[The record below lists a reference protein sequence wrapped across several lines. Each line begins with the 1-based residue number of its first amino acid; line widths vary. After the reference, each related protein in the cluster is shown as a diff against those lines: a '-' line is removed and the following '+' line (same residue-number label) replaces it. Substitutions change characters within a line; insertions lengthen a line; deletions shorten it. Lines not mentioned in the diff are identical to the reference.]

1 MKVFDAWR
9 TWTDAEQPLRDRLP
23 TEVVDHLAQVYRAAA
38 DWHGDQVRPAGE
50 PYVEHLLQ
58 ALQVAIEAGGTTDPD
73 VLSAVLLHDVAEDTD
88 GTVEEIRDRFG
99 RRTAELV
106 AAVTKPEPGPGEDP
120 AEVRAGYLRS
130 FEHAEPDVLLVK
142 LSDRYS
148 NVQALDTHPRPDKQR
163 RYYAETVRRVVP
175 LAAGVPQ
182 FVPLFEQWQQH
193 FSRLADDDQE
203 ETRNA

>member
-1 MKVFDAWR
+1 VKVFDAWR
-9 TWTDAEQPLRDRLP
+9 IWTDAEQSLRDRLP
-23 TEVVDHLAQVYRAAA
+23 TGTVDHLALVYRAAA

-58 ALQVAIEAGGTTDPD
+58 ALQVAVEAGGTTDRD
-73 VLSAVLLHDVAEDTD
+73 VLSAVLLHDVAEDTS
-88 GTVEEIRDRFG
+88 GTVAEIEDRFG

-120 AEVRAGYLRS
+120 EEVRDEYLRS

-148 NVQALDTHPRPDKQR
+148 NVQALDTHPRPGKQR

-175 LAAGVPQ
+175 LAAGAPQ

>member
-1 MKVFDAWR
+1 VKVFDAWR

-23 TEVVDHLAQVYRAAA
+23 AATVEHLAEVYRAAA

-58 ALQVAIEAGGTTDPD
+58 ALQVAVEAGGATDPD
-73 VLSAVLLHDVAEDTD
+73 VLAAVLLHDVAEDTP

-99 RRTAELV
+99 ARTAELV
-106 AAVTKPEPGPGEDP
+106 AAVTKPEPGDGEDP
-120 AEVRAGYLRS
+120 AAVRTAYLRS
-130 FEHAEPDVLLVK
+130 FENAEPDVLLVK

-163 RYYAETVRRVVP
+163 RYYAETVRQIVP
-175 LAAGVPQ
+175 LTARAPR

-203 ETRNA
+203 EIRNA

>member
-9 TWTDAEQPLRDRLP
+9 TWTDAEQALSDRLP
-23 TEVVDHLAQVYRAAA
+23 AEIVAHLGQVYRAAA

-58 ALQVAIEAGGTTDPD
+58 ALQVAVEAGGTTDPD
-73 VLSAVLLHDVAEDTD
+73 VLAAVLLHDVAEDTA
-88 GTVEEIRDRFG
+88 GTVEEIRERFG
-99 RRTAELV
+99 ERTAALV
-106 AAVTKPEPGPGEDP
+106 AAVTKPEPGEGDDP
-120 AEVRAGYLRS
+120 AEIRDAYLRS

-163 RYYAETVRRVVP
+163 RYYAETVRWIVP
-175 LAAGVPQ
+175 LTAGAPQ

>member
-9 TWTDAEQPLRDRLP
+9 VWTDAEQPLRDRLP
-23 TEVVDHLAQVYRAAA
+23 TEVVDHLALVYRAAA

-58 ALQVAIEAGGTTDPD
+58 ALQVAVEAGGTTDRD
-73 VLSAVLLHDVAEDTD
+73 VLSAVLLHDVAEDTS
-88 GTVEEIRDRFG
+88 GTVGEIEDRFG

-106 AAVTKPEPGPGEDP
+106 AAVTKPEPGPGDDP
-120 AEVRAGYLRS
+120 AEVRDAYLRS
-130 FEHAEPDVLLVK
+130 FEQAEPDVLLVK

-163 RYYAETVRRVVP
+163 RYYAETVRRFVP
-175 LAAGVPQ
+175 LTAGAPQ